1 MGIYLIMR
9 IFKIFTVILSLIQ
22 NIMQLDKN
30 KYWQKFLVF
39 KEHII

>member
-9 IFKIFTVILSLIQ
+9 IFKIFIVILTLIQ

-30 KYWQKFLVF
+30 EY
-39 KEHII
+39 